1 MHSIFN
7 WDTHLYPPHNN
18 SPVHLTTI
26 TKVLRSERITDWLE
40 NTTRLCS
47 FIPDVGTHPPWT
59 ALPRIAW
66 DRLNRLRTGVERF
79 RSCLHKWGM
88 SPSAACECGTDVQT
102 VEHVVIHCPIHRPPY
117 GVHGLTVL
125 RVAVS
130 LGGNCLG
137 GSCPGLRSVSRGCDS
152 LGCCNSFQ
160 QKFYKD

>member
-79 RSCLHKWGM
+79 RSYLHKWGM

-117 GVHGLTVL
+117 GVHQCWESQIFFLL
-125 RVAVS
+125 RKAQIRNENWIR
-130 LGGNCLG
+130 L
-137 GSCPGLRSVSRGCDS
+137 LRICK
-152 LGCCNSFQ
+152 CKAFAPQ
-160 QKFYKD
+160 